1 MSLLILLITMG
12 IKVKIILTL
21 NVDDEEYRL
30 PSDGNLSAEIEDF
43 LTDMIHEVGG
53 LKISSMKIVT
63 QET

>member
-1 MSLLILLITMG
+1 MA